1 MPKDDSG
8 VLPTSETIELLHDRR
23 SIRKFTDQPVTDA
36 EVEAVLRSAMRA
48 PTSSNIH
55 AYSVIVVR
63 DKDTLAELY
72 PVVGKQKHVLEAPVF
87 LCFCADITRMEH
99 AIAKHGGSMDDNPLE
114 IGLVSSV
121 DAALV
126 GMTAYLTAESLGLRG
141 VMIGAVRNDATKIA
155 EILGM
160 PKRVYAVFGMVL
172 GWPDEAPKQKPRM
185 SYDAIVHYEKYS
197 NFRDGRDIETK
208 LEEYDAELCAHYNA
222 IGKETTPDSWS
233 HDVNAKFAVPR
244 RQQLRAQL
252 KERGFD
258 WR

>member
-1 MPKDDSG
+1 MPKDDSSAA
-8 VLPTSETIELLHDRR
+8 LRNETIELLHNRR
-23 SIRKFTDQPVTDA
+23 SIRKYSDQPVSDA
-36 EVEAVLRSAMRA
+36 HVEALLAAAFRA

-55 AYSVIVVR
+55 AYSVVVVR
-63 DKDTLAELY
+63 DKKVLEELY
-72 PVVGKQKHVLEAPVF
+72 PVVGNQNHVLNAPVF
-87 LCFCADITRMEH
+87 LCFCADLTRMEH
-99 AIAKHGGSMDDNPLE
+99 AIKARGGSMDDNPLE

-155 EILGM
+155 EILNL
-160 PKRVYAVFGMVL
+160 PDKVYAVFGMVL

-185 SYDAIVHYEKYS
+185 DYDTLVHFDQYGNQHDSRGLAEKL
-197 NFRDGRDIETK
+197 DT
-208 LEEYDAELCAHYNA
+208 YDAELADHYTA
-222 IGKETTPDSWS
+222 IGKETTPDSWTN
-233 HDVNAKFAVPR
+233 DVNAKFSIPR
-244 RQQLRAQL
+244 RQELRAQL